1 VIQVEQLIANKSP
14 QFFDKSPLITRPTL
28 SVLKRLFHEDEVN
41 HFLDNNK
48 DCAGFEFID
57 RVLDHFNFTYQVGQV
72 DRRNIPAS
80 GRVLIIANHPLGALD
95 GLALLRLVGEIRPD
109 VKIVGNDLLM
119 GFDGLKSLV
128 LPVDN
133 MGGKTG
139 RQQLKAIMNC
149 LHNEEAVI
157 IFPAGEVSRLSP
169 SGVKDQHWN
178 HNYLKLA
185 QKTNSPLLPV
195 HIGGRNSMLFYTSSF
210 LYRPLSTMQLAN
222 EMFRQRNRKIPMQVS
237 QAIPIQELAR
247 LPLNDKEKSKLVKR
261 HLYRI
266 AKGKKSLLKTEK
278 TVEHPQNR
286 QLIRNELK
294 QSEHLGS
301 TKDNKQIY
309 LFDYDAI
316 PITMKEIGRLREIAF
331 RKVGEG
337 TGESSDLDK
346 FDHYYRHLI
355 LWDEEELEIVGAYRI
370 GEVARYMKEDNKNPI
385 YSAELFRYSCD
396 MEPYFEQGIELGRS
410 FIQPKYWGKRSL
422 DYLWYGIGAY
432 LERHPEIRYLFGPV
446 SLSDSYPQIAK
457 DFIVSFYKLY
467 FFDAEHL
474 ARSFTP
480 YQINPEHAEIIATL
494 FSGNSY
500 EEDFKQL
507 KEQLSHFGASVPTL
521 FKQYSE
527 ICEKGGVRFLDFGV
541 DAEFG
546 YCVDGLV
553 LVDLNT
559 LKETK
564 RKRYLGE

>member
-1 VIQVEQLIANKSP
+1 MIQVEQLIANKSP
-14 QFFDKSPLITRPTL
+14 QFFNKSPLITRPTL
-28 SVLKRLFHEDEVN
+28 SVLKHLFHENEVN
-41 HFLDNNK
+41 HFLDKNE

-57 RVLDHFNFTYQVGQV
+57 RVLDHFNFTYQVGQM

-80 GRVLIIANHPLGALD
+80 GRVMIIANHPLGALD

-169 SGVKDQHWN
+169 SGVKDQRWN

-195 HIGGRNSMLFYTSSF
+195 HIGGRNSILFYTSS
-210 LYRPLSTMQLAN
+210 LIYRPLSTIQLAN
-222 EMFRQRNRKIPMQVS
+222 EMFRQRNRKIPMQVG
-237 QAIPIQELAR
+237 QAIPIQELAK

-266 AKGKKSLLKTEK
+266 AKGKKPLLKTEK

-294 QSEHLGS
+294 QSELLGS

-309 LFDYDAI
+309 LFNYDPMSVI
-316 PITMKEIGRLREIAF
+316 MKEIGRLREISF

-337 TGESSDLDK
+337 TGERSDLDK
-346 FDHYYRHLI
+346 FDQHYRHLI

-370 GEVARYMKEDNKNPI
+370 GEVARYMKEDNQNRI

-432 LERHPEIRYLFGPV
+432 LNRHPDIRYMFGPV
-446 SLSDSYPQIAK
+446 SLSNSYPQIAK
-457 DFIVSFYKLY
+457 DFIVSFYTLY
-467 FFDAEHL
+467 FSDKEHL
-474 ARSFTP
+474 AKSFTP
-480 YQINPEHAEIIATL
+480 YQVNPEHTEIISGL
-494 FSGNSY
+494 FSGTSY
-500 EEDFKQL
+500 EEDFKIL
-507 KEQLSHFGASVPTL
+507 KEQLGHFGASVPTL

-527 ICEKGGVRFLDFGV
+527 LCEEGGVRFLDFGV
-541 DAEFG
+541 DADFG

-559 LKETK
+559 VKEAK
-564 RKRYLGE
+564 RKRYLDQ

>member
-1 VIQVEQLIANKSP
+1 MIQVEQLIANKSP

-133 MGGKTG
+133 MEGKTG

-309 LFDYDAI
+309 LFDYDAM